1 MSYRTKTVNNNN
13 TWDLDA
19 MLSQEIQDLNRDSP
33 EDRRVKEAIIVQ
45 KPDPNQIDPEDD
57 SSSSSDE
64 EGSSTGSSSKKN
76 YYFYND
82 DEDYEDDLAI
92 RDPELFKITESNRQI
107 HIDDSS
113 IPPSPSQHTKHKLV
127 RRPPELVFS
136 DPPILIARDDYIEVT
151 FYYGTSEER
160 KAIRPKR
167 YMMMCD
173 FGEESMY
180 ALKWGIGTLL
190 RSGDELHVASTISI
204 DEDVEDMDDDEK
216 YRLWAELDRKSK
228 TMISRVRT
236 IMDEMLLYN
245 IKIVIYSLAGKTRES
260 LLNLIYSTPKL
271 TMVVCGSRDRGA
283 IKGMLMGSVST
294 FLVHNSPVPVSVV
307 RPQKKEKKSKKHK
320 KTAAQKLSQSVMNG
334 QLKVD
339 EAELSLNSYDGTAN

>member
-1 MSYRTKTVNNNN
+1 
-13 TWDLDA
+13 
-19 MLSQEIQDLNRDSP
+19 MLSQEIQDLNRDTA

-57 SSSSSDE
+57 SSSSDE
-64 EGSSTGSSSKKN
+64 EGSSVSSKKN
-76 YYFYND
+76 YYYNND
-82 DEDYEDDLAI
+82 DDYEDDLAV

-107 HIDDSS
+107 HLDDNN
-113 IPPSPSQHTKHKLV
+113 IPPSPAHHTKHKVV
-127 RRPPELVFS
+127 RRPAELIFS
-136 DPPILIARDDYIEVT
+136 DPPILVARDDYIEVT
-151 FYYGTSEER
+151 FYYGISEER
-160 KAIRPKR
+160 EAIKPKR

-190 RSGDELHVASTISI
+190 RSGDELHVASAISI

-245 IKIVIYSLAGKTRES
+245 IKIVIYSVAGKTRES
-260 LLNLIYSTPKL
+260 LLNLVNYKEY
-271 TMVVCGSRDRGA
+271 
-283 IKGMLMGSVST
+283 LMYIIFT
-294 FLVHNSPVPVSVV
+294 DTLF
-307 RPQKKEKKSKKHK
+307 
-320 KTAAQKLSQSVMNG
+320 
-334 QLKVD
+334 
-339 EAELSLNSYDGTAN
+339 

>member
-1 MSYRTKTVNNNN
+1 
-13 TWDLDA
+13 
-19 MLSQEIQDLNRDSP
+19 MLAQEIQDLNRDTA
-33 EDRRVKEAIIVQ
+33 EDRRVKEAVIVQ

-57 SSSSSDE
+57 SSSSSSDE
-64 EGSSTGSSSKKN
+64 EGSSSSSSKN
-76 YYFYND
+76 RYFYNED
-82 DEDYEDDLAI
+82 DDYEDDLAI

-107 HIDDSS
+107 RLDDEQNM
-113 IPPSPSQHTKHKLV
+113 PPSSPSQHTKHKLV

-136 DPPILIARDDYIEVT
+136 DPPILVARDDYIEVT
-151 FYYGTSEER
+151 FYYGVSEER
-160 KAIRPKR
+160 KTTKTKR

-180 ALKWGIGTLL
+180 ALRWGIGTLL

-204 DEDVEDMDDDEK
+204 DDDVEDMDDDEK

-245 IKIVIYSLAGKTRES
+245 IKIVIYSIAGKTRES
-260 LLNLIYSTPKL
+260 LLNLIYSSPKL

-283 IKGMLMGSVST
+283 IKG
-294 FLVHNSPVPVSVV
+294 
-307 RPQKKEKKSKKHK
+307 
-320 KTAAQKLSQSVMNG
+320 
-334 QLKVD
+334 
-339 EAELSLNSYDGTAN
+339 